1 MAEWQGDYPW
11 LELAFKHL
19 GRGGREASEEWRVR
33 IEEDLRTTL
42 DYKVRPDGTVGLWCG
57 MSEVEFQHH
66 PTPKALLAGLAETY
80 RAEAKRV
87 GMRLGPIAVETR
99 DGPVEISWA
108 ARDLLLDAIRA
119 RGTDD
124 DVVRALEGAEE
135 SDRIDLDRPGRIV
148 VFDAL
153 WELFENTNVD
163 ELLDPQLRVLRDR
176 LKDEIAG
183 GPAASAG

>member
-11 LELAFKHL
+11 LQLAFKHL
-19 GRGGREASEEWRVR
+19 GRGGKEASEEWRVR
-33 IEEDLRTTL
+33 IEDDLGTTL
-42 DYKVRPDGTVGLWCG
+42 DYKVRPDGTIVLWCG
-57 MSEVEFQHH
+57 MSEVEFQHD
-66 PTPKALLAGLAETY
+66 PTPKALLAGLADAY
-80 RAEAKRV
+80 RAEAKRT

-108 ARDLLLDAIRA
+108 ARDLLLSGIRA

-124 DVVRALEGAEE
+124 DVVRALEDAED

-153 WELFENTNVD
+153 WELFESTSVD
-163 ELLDPQLRVLRDR
+163 ELLDPQLLVLRDR

-183 GPAASAG
+183 GPAA

>member
-1 MAEWQGDYPW
+1 MPEWQGDYPW
-11 LELAFKHL
+11 LQLAFKHL

-33 IEEDLRTTL
+33 IEVDLRTSL
-42 DYKVRPDGTVGLWCG
+42 DYKERPDGTVGLWCG
-57 MSEVEFQHH
+57 MSEVEFQHD
-66 PTPKALLAGLAETY
+66 PTPKALLAGLAQAY

-108 ARDLLLDAIRA
+108 ARDTLLAAIRS

-124 DVVRALEGAEE
+124 DVVRTFEAAED
-135 SDRIDLDRPGRIV
+135 SDRIDLDREGRIV

-153 WELFENTNVD
+153 WDLFESTSVD
-163 ELLDPQLRVLRDR
+163 ELLDPQLLVLRDR

-183 GPAASAG
+183 GPAAPSG